1 MNLVVFGASG
11 GTGRELVVQGIDAG
25 HRITAFVR
33 NAASLPMRDDKLRII
48 EGDVQDAKAVET
60 AVHGQQAVLSALGA
74 TGRIRVCTIGMAGI
88 IRAMNDTGVRRLCA
102 LSSFGASESR
112 DKGLYSLILW
122 AWIKERMEDKEGME
136 ALIRKSNLDWTI
148 IRAPALNN
156 RKKTGR
162 YRLKEDAT
170 VSLLTAISRANVAC
184 AMLEVVTA
192 GTQVGNAVTI
202 LPGS

>member
-11 GTGRELVVQGIDAG
+11 GTGRELVIQGIDAG
-25 HRITAFVR
+25 HRITALVR

-48 EGDVQDAKAVET
+48 EGDVHDAKAVET

-74 TGRIRVCTIGMAGI
+74 TGRIRVCAIGMAAI

-112 DKGLYSLILW
+112 DKGLYSRILW
-122 AWIKERMEDKEGME
+122 AWIKERMEDKEEME
-136 ALIRKSNLDWTI
+136 ALIRKSSLDWTI

-156 RKKTGR
+156 QKKTRR

-184 AMLEVVTA
+184 AMLEVVAA